1 MTITFPYGL
10 TSDIYVIQTDRQ
22 HEVSIVMHEQSVKLD
37 TNEDMAS
44 SSNEYIQ
51 QNNLTFD
58 LEIQ

>member
-1 MTITFPYGL
+1 
-10 TSDIYVIQTDRQ
+10 
-22 HEVSIVMHEQSVKLD
+22 MHEQSVKLD